1 MEYLMQIIAAIS
13 FVTIALLIILL
24 SIYIRIYRKSK
35 AEFTLGLIFFASM
48 LMLHN
53 VIAIYAYFLMAPLY
67 NVVFIAILR
76 GNTWSGSNWYRGTS
90 QSYYLKYYFNK
101 IK

>member
-1 MEYLMQIIAAIS
+1 MEYLMQIIASIS
-13 FVTIALLIILL
+13 FVTIALLIVLL

-35 AEFTLGLIFFASM
+35 AEFTLGLIFFAGM

-67 NVVFIAILR
+67 NVALLPYFVAIHGAEVIGIAALLR
-76 GNTWSGSNWYRGTS
+76 VT
-90 QSYYLKYYFNK
+90 
-101 IK
+101 I

>member
-1 MEYLMQIIAAIS
+1 MEYLMQIIAAIG

-35 AEFTLGLIFFASM
+35 AEFTLGLIFFAGM

-67 NVVFIAILR
+67 NVALLPYFVAIHGAEVIGIAALLR
-76 GNTWSGSNWYRGTS
+76 VT
-90 QSYYLKYYFNK
+90 
-101 IK
+101 I

>member
-67 NVVFIAILR
+67 NVALLPYFVAIHGAEVIGIAALLR
-76 GNTWSGSNWYRGTS
+76 VT
-90 QSYYLKYYFNK
+90 
-101 IK
+101 I